1 MTNYRRLRIAAFWAA
16 LAFASACAIWPSDSA
31 PSMTPSDKADHTIT
45 FIALN
50 WLIRLAYPRSPWPL
64 SGVALFAFGTFIEFS
79 QSLPFIGRDA
89 SFADIIADA
98 IAIVIGLATAV
109 AAKRLLPRLF
119 AR

>member
-16 LAFASACAIWPSDSA
+16 LAFAYACAIWPEDSA

-45 FIALN
+45 FISLS

-64 SGVALFAFGTFIEFS
+64 SGVALFGFGVFIELS
-79 QSLPFIGRDA
+79 QWLPFIGRDA
-89 SFADIIADA
+89 SVADVVADTIA
-98 IAIVIGLATAV
+98 IAIGLATALL
-109 AAKRLLPRLF
+109 AKRLLPRFF